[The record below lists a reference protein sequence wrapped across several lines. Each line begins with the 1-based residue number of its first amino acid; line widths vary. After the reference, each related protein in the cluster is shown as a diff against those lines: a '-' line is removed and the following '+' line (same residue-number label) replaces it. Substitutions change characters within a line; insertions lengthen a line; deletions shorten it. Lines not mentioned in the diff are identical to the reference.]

1 MFSVLLDHVLCGG
14 CGRWTKSLQDDD
26 ADLWKDL
33 SLQNSIPL
41 QKSPPVPRV
50 VAFPSDSDEFDDD
63 DISTLYDPY
72 HRRTEHDSE
81 PPQEGE
87 RHDLDLRVEIV
98 EHKAESDE
106 TVDDGRSCP
115 HPRHPNHHR
124 RYLHLEDDC
133 DGSSY
138 SSCKKL
144 AMNRGSLRKQTLTW
158 QTNLTDT
165 TMQKHNIRSL
175 TRAH

>member
-1 MFSVLLDHVLCGG
+1 MDHVTCGG
-14 CGRWTKSLQDDD
+14 CGRWTKSLQGDD
-26 ADLWKDL
+26 ADLWNDL

-41 QKSPPVPRV
+41 RKSPPIPSV
-50 VAFPSDSDEFDDD
+50 VAFPSESDEFDDD

-72 HRRTEHDSE
+72 HRRTGPEPDSE
-81 PPQEGE
+81 PLQEGN

-98 EHKAESDE
+98 EHKTESDE
-106 TVDDGRSCP
+106 TVESERPCP
-115 HPRHPNHHR
+115 HPRHAKHPR
-124 RYLHLEDDC
+124 RYLNLEDDC

-144 AMNRGSLRKQTLTW
+144 AMNRGSLRKYTSTW
-158 QTNLTDT
+158 QTNSTDT

-175 TRAH
+175 ARAH

>member
-63 DISTLYDPY
+63 DISTLCDPY
-72 HRRTEHDSE
+72 HRRTEPDSE
-81 PPQEGE
+81 P
-87 RHDLDLRVEIV
+87 HDLELRVEIV
-98 EHKAESDE
+98 EHKAESDD
-106 TVDDGRSCP
+106 TVDNGRSRSCP
-115 HPRHPNHHR
+115 RPQHASHPR
-124 RYLHLEDDC
+124 RYFHLEDDC

-144 AMNRGSLRKQTLTW
+144 AMNRGSLRKHTLTW